1 LLAQAID
8 WLELED
14 REIRFGAAGVVIEV
28 FADRQTLAAVADP
41 EALLDYL
48 SRAIAA
54 VADAPRAAERSD
66 ARRRLLLALPR
77 TLATVAAGLRAGD
90 RGADWLE
97 EECRGARHPDVR
109 AALSKNSGQGAA
121 LAEGLRAALEGS
133 AKPPRDPTRIRRGAA
148 RGRSSRSI
156 R

>member
-1 LLAQAID
+1 
-8 WLELED
+8 
-14 REIRFGAAGVVIEV
+14 
-28 FADRQTLAAVADP
+28 
-41 EALLDYL
+41 
-48 SRAIAA
+48 
-54 VADAPRAAERSD
+54 
-66 ARRRLLLALPR
+66 
-77 TLATVAAGLRAGD
+77 VAAGLRAGD

-109 AALSKNSGQGAA
+109 AALSKTVVILADKNSGQGAA